1 MKHVRRIAE
10 EEYILVVLLAGFGLI
25 FLLIFPP
32 ALVVNDSWLNLMAG
46 REVVENGLPSRDEIT
61 VYGLGATWTDQQWL
75 AQVLMYGIYSLGGFA
90 LLSLATATFVVAA
103 FSIAAAA
110 ARWLGAGARAIW
122 VMFLPV
128 LVAAPWA
135 WSIRAQML
143 ALPLY
148 TGLLWLLASEAR
160 KPTRRIWLALPLLV
174 VWANVHGSVAL
185 GALLVMLLAV
195 YELIR
200 SRGTTWARDLALLVL
215 APLAVLATPYGP
227 VETARYYHLLLV
239 DPPFA
244 GRVTEWRWAAP
255 ATNTM
260 FFYVLAAIAVVLVVL
275 GRRRLTVFD
284 FAVLGLTF
292 VGGVNA
298 IRGIVWFALA
308 CMVFV
313 PVAIGHKLEAKR
325 RGEPRRRLNVG
336 IAVGLTVAVLAVAGV
351 ALRPRRRVV
360 RGVLAARRRRGRP
373 RRARPDDRV
382 FAPDR
387 FSDWMLFK
395 IPELRGR
402 VAYDVRFELYDREFY
417 RRASELRLRGRTP
430 TGSRSPTATAS
441 SSSTRRRRSHTPDF
455 LAEPGARVVYRDDEI
470 TVIVRARR
478 LEPTARFRNTSTPS
492 RSNTFS
498 HAGSLSSS
506 AANLRTR
513 PGRRVRSGES
523 GRTTH
528 GSRDRRRP
536 TSPAE
541 IRDRIDVPPVG
552 QVRSGRVRRRHRD
565 IVGHDRDG
573 VGERG
578 SPRSGHARTPPS
590 GVAPTA
596 RPHGPTTSESVAEQT
611 SIAAAAS
618 PRRGAPI
625 FAMPKT
631 VAAIRNGITA
641 ATLWYRGSVIER
653 KSESLFARSC
663 GSATSARPGREHEQ
677 EEQREPEPEDV
688 DDVVRLGERAEHRGR
703 VVDERADD
711 SLRRPADL
719 VVEAEE
725 DALVARVVTDDDV
738 DGEGRPRS
746 PAAAIAAPASRRPRA
761 SANQT
766 PRPAIG
772 SPMSSP
778 VDIASAAKTANGT
791 SLSVSRNQM
800 QKRKNGIAN
809 VTGWIA
815 ATALVP
821 THGYAR

>member
-1 MKHVRRIAE
+1 MTSTVSPTGTDPSRQAPVSDTVSDTKPGPRGRVRKIAE

-46 REVVENGLPSRDEIT
+46 REVVENGLPTRDEIT

-128 LVAAPWA
+128 LIAAPWA

-200 SRGTTWARDLALLVL
+200 SRGTTWARDLALLAL

-227 VETARYYHLLLV
+227 VETGRYYHLLLV

-292 VGGVNA
+292 VGGVSA

-336 IAVGLTVAVLAVAGV
+336 IAVGLTVAVLAVA
-351 ALRPRRRVV
+351 ASLFARDDAWYEEFWPRDAVEAV
-360 RGVLAARRRRGRP
+360 RGEIQQG
-373 RRARPDDRV
+373 DRV

-387 FSDWMLFK
+387 YSDWMLFR

-402 VAYDVRFELYDREFY
+402 VSYDVRFELYDREFFDELQEYAGESTPDWKSFADGY
-417 RRASELRLRGRTP
+417 RIVIVDET
-430 TGSRSPTATAS
+430 
-441 SSSTRRRRSHTPDF
+441 RRSHTSDF
-455 LAEPGARVVYRDDEI
+455 LEEPGARVLYRDDEI
-470 TVIVRARR
+470 TVIVR
-478 LEPTARFRNTSTPS
+478 P
-492 RSNTFS
+492 
-498 HAGSLSSS
+498 
-506 AANLRTR
+506 
-513 PGRRVRSGES
+513 
-523 GRTTH
+523 
-528 GSRDRRRP
+528 D
-536 TSPAE
+536 
-541 IRDRIDVPPVG
+541 
-552 QVRSGRVRRRHRD
+552 
-565 IVGHDRDG
+565 
-573 VGERG
+573 
-578 SPRSGHARTPPS
+578 
-590 GVAPTA
+590 
-596 RPHGPTTSESVAEQT
+596 
-611 SIAAAAS
+611 
-618 PRRGAPI
+618 
-625 FAMPKT
+625 
-631 VAAIRNGITA
+631 
-641 ATLWYRGSVIER
+641 
-653 KSESLFARSC
+653 
-663 GSATSARPGREHEQ
+663 GSA
-677 EEQREPEPEDV
+677 
-688 DDVVRLGERAEHRGR
+688 
-703 VVDERADD
+703 
-711 SLRRPADL
+711 
-719 VVEAEE
+719 
-725 DALVARVVTDDDV
+725 
-738 DGEGRPRS
+738 
-746 PAAAIAAPASRRPRA
+746 
-761 SANQT
+761 
-766 PRPAIG
+766 
-772 SPMSSP
+772 
-778 VDIASAAKTANGT
+778 
-791 SLSVSRNQM
+791 
-800 QKRKNGIAN
+800 
-809 VTGWIA
+809 
-815 ATALVP
+815 
-821 THGYAR
+821 